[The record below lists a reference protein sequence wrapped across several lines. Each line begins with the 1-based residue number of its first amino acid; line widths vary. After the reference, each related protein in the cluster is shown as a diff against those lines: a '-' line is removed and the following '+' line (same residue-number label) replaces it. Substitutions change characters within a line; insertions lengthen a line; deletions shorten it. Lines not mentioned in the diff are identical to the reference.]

1 MNKPAVTR
9 IANILKNSKT
19 FFLATTDGK
28 RPFVRPFNAVVEYDD
43 KVYFYTNNRT
53 NAFKQIQTNAFIE
66 ICAMIGE
73 GYDRWLRVSG
83 KVEYDYREEVKKA
96 MLDANPELRTMY
108 SEDDKIFYVFY
119 LSNMAASI
127 HSTHSEVEEIC

>member
-1 MNKPAVTR
+1 MNKPAVSR

-53 NAFKQIQTNAFIE
+53 NAFKQIETNSFIE
-66 ICAMIGE
+66 LCAMIGE

-83 KVEYDYREEVKKA
+83 KVEFDYREEVKKA

-127 HSTHSEVEEIC
+127 QSTHSEVEEIC